1 MLGWA
6 LLGRAVEDNDRQAAE
21 RGREIFAARA
31 DAAAASGTLMEQ
43 AAWLSDLAASLYVLE
58 AYAESIATAQRAL
71 GKILELEAANE
82 TQLGP
87 MWDCL
92 HIIGLSL
99 CGRGDTGS
107 GIRLVS
113 ATRNMWRLAGVG
125 VTEEPFE
132 RTVFGRVEKSAR
144 MALGDDG
151 YETAV
156 KAGEA
161 LTRDQA
167 IALGLSITPG

>member
-1 MLGWA
+1 
-6 LLGRAVEDNDRQAAE
+6 
-21 RGREIFAARA
+21 
-31 DAAAASGTLMEQ
+31 
-43 AAWLSDLAASLYVLE
+43 
-58 AYAESIATAQRAL
+58 
-71 GKILELEAANE
+71 
-82 TQLGP
+82 
-87 MWDCL
+87 MWYCL
-92 HIIGLSL
+92 QIIGLSVG
-99 CGRGDTGS
+99 GRGDTGS

-144 MALGDDG
+144 TALGDG
-151 YETAV
+151 YEAAV
-156 KAGEA
+156 AAGEA